1 MTTSRKSRID
11 ALPAELRETL
21 KRRLAGRAER
31 TDVIGR
37 APREDALPL
46 SFAQQRLWFLDE
58 FRPGDAEYN
67 SAVALRLTGPLDTGA
82 LAGALQQLV
91 ARHEALRTTIDDAG
105 GTPVQVIHDTL
116 EVPLRTV
123 DLTSDPAL
131 RPADLDEVLGTEY
144 SRSFDLR
151 RGPLVRLLLV
161 RAAPEHHVLLI
172 TAHHVVTDGE
182 SMGILVGELGTLYA
196 AAVRGEAADLPEPA
210 VQYADFAVWQR
221 NRLAGPA
228 LDRHLA
234 YWTTQLAGVEPLDLP
249 ADRPRPAVRTT
260 AGAVHHFRVPAG
272 AAAGLAELART
283 HDTTLYTVLVAA
295 CQVLF
300 ARYTGRTDI
309 AVGTVVSGRNRPEL
323 QRTVGF
329 FVDTVV
335 IRSTVDR
342 TAPFGT
348 FLDAVR
354 ATVLES
360 FEHAEAPFEKLV
372 EALRLDRDA
381 SRTPL
386 FDAMVLLHGSAGG
399 PVDFAGLTAE
409 PVEVARRA
417 ANFDLT
423 VEFQPAGG
431 ALEGSLEYNT
441 DLFDARTAVAIGEHL
456 TVLLTAI
463 AADARRPVGDLPLL
477 TAAEESR
484 LLTEW
489 NATELDVPAAT
500 LTELFESQAQ
510 RSPDETAL
518 VAGDIA
524 LSFAELNA
532 MANRLARHLVT
543 LGAGPER
550 VVALALPRTA
560 DAIVAFLAV
569 LKAGAVYLPIDPAL
583 PADRKELLLRDSG
596 AELVLGPADIADRDH
611 PGTDLTDADRI
622 APLRPDNTAYVIY
635 TSGST
640 GRPKGVAVPHRN
652 LTNLLFNH
660 RTDFAAPGRRLRVAL
675 TATLSF
681 DTSLEGPL
689 LMADGHELH
698 LIGEDTRLD
707 ADALVDYIAERRIDF
722 LDLTPTYLR
731 RLIPAGLLTD
741 PRHRPKI
748 LMLGGEALDDTL
760 WRDLSGAEVT
770 VAQNFYG
777 PTEYTVDAV
786 SCRVGETARPVLGR
800 PLANTRA
807 YVVDQDLRPV
817 PAGVPGELCLAGAQ
831 LARGY
836 LGRPGRT
843 AGSFVANPFGAPGM
857 RMYRTGDRVRWTA
870 DGQLEYL
877 GRLDDQVKIRGF
889 RVEPGEVEAALV
901 RLPGVSAAVV
911 VANRPEGG
919 HARLVAYVVGTAEVT
934 PDSLRAA
941 LRATLPDYLV
951 PSAFVPIDAIPL
963 TPQGKVDR
971 RALPAPDAPADGQ
984 AYVPARTAVEHQLVA
999 IWSEVLGNDRIGV
1012 EDNFFGLGGD
1022 SILSIQVV
1030 AQARQAGLR
1039 LTSRDIFLHQ
1049 TIAGLAT
1056 AVQTA
1061 AVLTPA
1067 AGPVAGPAPLTP
1079 IQHWF
1084 FATHGP
1090 LAHFTMSQLLELPAD
1105 VDQQALRT
1113 ALDAVVAHHDALR
1126 TRFFTVDGHWRQEVT
1141 PTPPTGVLRIRDLSS
1156 LGDAG
1161 QRAGIEAA
1169 AAQVRAGLDL
1179 ATGTLAGAALLLR
1192 GTRPPLLFL
1201 AVHHVVTD
1209 GVSLRLLL
1217 GDLET
1222 AYGQVV
1228 AGAPIRLAATA
1239 TPFTQWAHLL
1249 EQHVRDGGFDDD
1261 LEHWT
1266 RVARRVPAQLAADH
1280 AGAGTTGSTRTL
1292 TVTLGAEDTDALLHR
1307 VPATYRTQVN
1317 DVLLSAL
1324 GRALADRTGEDGVL
1338 IALEGH
1344 GREDVLDGVDLSR
1357 TVGWFTTQFPVAL
1370 DLPPSGEWG
1379 ATLKAVKEQLR
1390 AVPRRGLSYEA
1401 LRYLG
1406 EPDAPGHA
1414 LQAFPLPQ
1422 VCFNYHGRWDA
1433 QAGDRGL
1440 FRGRHDSPGADI
1452 APEEASTYQ
1461 LDVTGVVES
1470 GALSLTW
1477 SYSDQVNDEHT
1488 VRELAE
1494 AMLTGLREIVAH
1506 CAQPGSGGRT
1516 PSDFPLARLD
1526 QAGVDRLAGD
1536 GRDVDDIYPLTPLQA
1551 GMLFHSLLDPT
1562 ADAYVDQARMLLDGV
1577 RDPDA
1582 FAQAWQQVADRTPVL
1597 RTELVWDGLEE
1608 PLQVVRHRAVVPI
1621 TRHDWRGL
1629 SEAEQTAQLD
1639 RLSAEDAATGLD
1651 LTTAPLMRLAVVALT
1666 HDRVLLMWT
1675 SHHIVLDGWSLAQ
1688 IFTEV
1693 CEQYAAITEHRV
1705 PRVPAHR
1712 PFRDYLG
1719 WLAAQD
1725 VTAAENHWRDVLS
1738 GFAAPT
1744 PLPWDR
1750 PPAQAHRTRSSRT
1763 IRTSLSPE
1771 DTTRLRDVARRHGL
1785 TVNTLVQGAW
1795 ALLLAH
1801 SGGESDVVFGTT
1813 VSGRPDDLPGVENM
1827 IGMFIN
1833 TVPTRTRIDRGEP
1846 VLAWLRRLQD
1856 EQNQARR
1863 YDFLALGKLRALS
1876 DVPPG
1881 ENLFDS
1887 MVAFE
1892 NYPFDENAAAQAGVT
1907 LREVTALDATTFP
1920 VTLRAYADR
1929 QLGFELATDPAL
1941 FDEETATALAA
1952 RLETLL
1958 LGLAEDPDRP
1968 IARLPWLSA
1977 ADRAR
1982 LTIEPLP
1989 SLPAP
1994 TLTELFAAQ
2003 VAAHPDAVA
2012 LTAEGTHCT
2021 YAELNARANRL
2032 AHRLIALGAGPERF
2046 VALRLP
2052 RSPEQVVAILAV
2064 LKAGAA
2070 YLPIDPATPA
2080 ERVERM
2086 CADTAPVAV
2095 LGPDDVDVAE
2105 GPDTDPPPRCT
2116 PDHPA
2121 YVIYTSGSTGLPKGV
2136 VIPHRNVTRLFAAT
2150 ARFGF
2155 GRDDVWTLFHSY
2167 AFDFS
2172 VWEIWGPLLHGG
2184 RLVVVPHAVSR
2195 SPREFLRLLAD
2206 ERVTVL
2212 NQTPS
2217 AFYQLVRA
2225 DEDDPGARLAL
2236 RYVIFGGE
2244 ALDTRRLA
2252 GWFARHGDRAPRL
2265 VNMYGITETTVHVTE
2280 HDLRSDVDTPGVI
2293 GTALPDLRGYVLDA
2307 DLNPV
2312 PAGVPGELY
2321 VAGDGLARGYL
2332 GRPGLTAARFVAD
2345 PFGAPGSRMYR
2356 SGDRVSRTHDGAL
2369 RYHGRADQQVKIR
2382 GFRIEPGEIE
2392 ATLLALP
2399 DVGSAAVLAREDEP
2413 GRKRLVAYVVPAR
2426 PDAPPSTARLREH
2439 LGRSLPD
2446 YMVPSAFVTLGE
2458 LPLTRN
2464 GKLDQRALPAP
2475 AAAAAE
2481 PAEFAE
2487 PRTETERTVA
2497 AVLAATLGLERVGAD
2512 GNFFE
2517 LGGDSILSIRFTS
2530 ALRGAFG
2537 VDVSPRTVF
2546 DHPTVAGLAAALPTA
2561 SATPL
2566 SAAITPVGRDGEL
2579 PLSFAQQ
2586 RLWFLDD
2593 FAPGSTDHVTVFG
2606 VRLRGDL
2613 RPDALARALT
2623 TLIARHESLRTTFPA
2638 VDGRPRQVVGE
2649 PWQLALPVT
2658 DVTAPEELR
2667 RLLAEDL
2674 ARPFDLARGPLLRAR
2689 LVRVA
2694 PDDHALVLSLHHII
2708 TDGWSMGVL
2717 IGELATLYGDERA
2730 ELPALPIQYADF
2742 AAWQR
2747 ERLTGDFLDE
2757 QLGFWR
2763 RELDGLRPLDL
2774 PTDRP
2779 RPATRTSNGAEHEF
2793 TLGAEALAGLRRLGR
2808 DRDTTLFT
2816 ALVAACQL
2824 VLRRWSGQDDVA
2836 VGTVTS
2842 GRDHPE
2848 VQDLVGLFVNTVVL
2862 RSSVDGR
2869 RGFGELLGT
2878 VRRTVLDAFAHQEV
2892 PFERIVDELSPD
2904 RDPSRTPLFEVLV
2917 TLQNAGNRLPAL
2929 AGLTAGELTLPMTT
2943 AGFDLSVE
2951 FEERPDGLR
2960 GLLNYNTDLFDAATV
2975 RRFAEQLTVLL
2986 AAVTAEPD
2994 RPVDTLPL
3002 PAAEEELVVGTW
3014 NATGRPE
3021 PETTVVGLFE
3031 AQAARTPHATALVSG
3046 GTTLTFAELNARAN
3060 RVARVLVARGA
3071 APERLVAVA
3080 LPRSAELVVT
3090 ILAVLKAGAVHLPL
3104 DPELPERRREALLA
3118 DARPALVLTEP
3129 VAAEGADTN
3138 PPDRPAPDHAAYA
3151 IYTSGSTGTPKGVL
3165 VTHRALANFAV
3176 DHADRFTAA
3185 AGKDRL
3191 RVALTAAFSFDA
3203 SWETVLLMLTAGHEL
3218 HVIDGDTRL
3227 DPVLLAGYVAEHE
3240 IDLVNSTPSFVRHL
3254 LEAGHCPPV
3263 LLVGG
3268 EAVGEALWRD
3278 LSDLDGVTAFNL
3290 YGPTECTVDA
3300 TLCRIGE
3307 TDREVI
3313 GRPTGNVRAYV
3324 LDDRLRPAPIG
3335 VPGEL
3340 HLAGVQ
3346 LARGYLNRP
3355 GLTADRFRADP
3366 FGPPGSR
3373 MYATGDRARWTA
3385 DGHLEYLGRVD
3396 DQVKI
3401 RGFRI
3406 EPGEVEAALRA
3417 LPGVADTV
3425 VVARDGR
3432 LVAYVVPG
3440 SAADPARLRTALKE
3454 TLPEHLVPSVFVPL
3468 ERLPLASS
3476 GKVDRRALPAPAV
3489 HPAPAAGRTAPR
3501 TDAERLL
3508 AEIWADVLGVG
3519 EPGVDDNFFALGGD
3533 SILSIQVVARAR
3545 RHGLRLTSRDVFRH
3559 QSIAELALV
3568 AGTGSGAPEAG
3579 FTGAAPLTPIQRWF
3593 FETGRHDHFT
3603 MSTLAELDPDVSVP
3617 ALETALGAVLAR
3629 HDALRTRFTGDGR
3642 QEFRTGAALPALRH
3656 VSDVDTR
3663 AVAAEAR
3670 ATLSVEDGPLVAPVL
3685 ITAPGQPPRLLLVVH
3700 HLVIDGVSWRILLED
3715 LETAYRQVAA
3725 GQPVDL
3731 GPAPASYL
3739 RWADRLAGHGF
3750 DAELPYWTGVL
3761 DGVDPAL
3768 PVDATGE
3775 NTAGSARTITV
3786 RLDAGTTDAL
3796 LRRVPEVYRTQI
3808 NDVLLS
3814 ALGRVLARWTGR
3826 DRVLV
3831 SLEGHGR
3838 EELFDDLDLSRTVG
3852 WFTAEYPVALN
3863 LPAAD
3868 DWGPTLKAVKEQLR
3882 AVPGKGLGYGSLRRH
3897 GDPVPQI
3904 SLNYHGQWTAG
3915 GDAEGLY
3922 RGWGGDLGDDIDP
3935 ARPRTALLDVVG
3947 IVDGGR
3953 LELAWTYAPGIHRED
3968 TVRGLAGQVLTA
3980 LREIVA
3986 HCATPGAGGR
3996 TPSDF
4001 PLARLSAAELDTVAG
4016 DGRAV
4021 EDVYPLTPLQAGMVF
4036 HTLVDDGSPAYFE
4049 QVRIRLAGVADPAG
4063 LAAAWQRVVDRTPVL
4078 RTRLVWTGV
4087 EEPVQV
4093 VDRAATL
4100 PVTHHDWRDLGPAGR
4115 KAAREEA
4122 LAADRAVPFD
4132 LTRAPLTRLT
4142 IAALPGDEVDLIWTS
4157 HHVLFDGWSSAQ
4169 VFAEACE
4176 EYAAASAGVRPA
4188 LVTRR
4193 PYRDYLG
4200 WLAGRDQAAADA
4212 FWADTLA
4219 GFDAPTALPYDR
4231 PPAEAHQSRST
4242 DSVRIELPPAAT
4254 LRLREFARTHGLT
4267 VNTVVQ
4273 GGWALLLAMLSGDRD
4288 VVFGTTVSG
4297 RPADLAGVETMI
4309 GLFINTIPTRVR
4321 VDGAQPVARWLG
4333 QLQTAQSEAR
4343 DHDFVSLAR
4352 LRPLSDVPAGQNL
4365 FDSMVVFE
4373 NYPISEPATAGAP
4386 RVVEVASADATNFPL
4401 CLRASLDEGLAL
4413 DLAYDPA
4420 LFDTGTVTA
4429 MTDRL
4434 AWLLDAVTA
4443 DPDRPLARV
4452 PWVDVAE
4459 RARVLADAHGPGAAG
4474 TPSTVPAL
4482 FADEVARHPGDPAV
4496 LAGERTLTYRELDE
4510 RANHLAGRLAGLGV
4524 AVEDRIGLL
4533 LEPSVDHVVAELA
4546 VLKAG
4551 AAYVPLD
4558 TRAPHERLRA
4568 VLAEAGVSV
4577 VVAGDTWVP
4586 AAEAVHSGPVL
4597 TVGEQR
4603 SAAAPDAVV
4612 GPENLAYV
4620 MYTSGSTGVPKGV
4633 AVRHRDITA
4642 LAQDGRFAG
4651 GAHTRVLSHS
4661 PLAFDASTYELW
4673 VPLLGGGATVLPDG
4687 PDLTP
4692 ESLRHA
4698 ISAHGVTSA
4707 WLTAGLFRLLAQ
4719 DAPDGLRGL
4728 REVWTGGDVV
4738 PPAVVRAVQ
4747 AACPGLVVVDGYGP
4761 TETTT
4766 FATSFRMAGEPVPE
4780 PVPIGRPLDGM
4791 RAYVLDAELRPLPA
4805 GAPGELCLA
4814 GAGLARGYLGRPGLT
4829 AERFVPDPFGAPGE
4843 RMYRTGDVVRRGADG
4858 ELVFL
4863 GRSDDQVKLRGFRI
4877 ELAEVEAV
4885 LAAHPAV
4892 AQAVAS
4898 IHTDPAGTR
4907 RLIAHV
4913 VLERAADPDELRA
4926 HTAAT
4931 LPEYMVPAVVLVL
4944 AALPLNRNGKVD
4956 RRALPA
4962 PDGPVPSQRPYVE
4975 PATATQWAVAGI
4987 WQRLLGVERVG
4998 AQDNFFELGG
5008 DSILSIRLVSRLL
5021 AECCVSLSPRAV
5033 FAHPTVSRLAAAI
5046 ETVGATAADPIP
5058 AVPRDGELPQS
5069 FAQQRLWFLDEFEPG
5084 GTEYVTSSAVRL
5096 RGELA
5101 VDALAAAFTALV
5113 ARHEP
5118 LRTTFGSADG
5128 HGVQIVHPPSPVPLP
5143 VVDARE
5149 EDLAEILRADA
5160 GQPFDLSEGPLL
5172 RAKLIRLAPRE
5183 HVLTVAVHHIVTDG
5197 WSNGLIAEEVG
5208 AFYAAALR
5216 GEPADLPPLP
5226 VQYADFAAWQRGR
5239 LAERVLAGQ
5248 TDYWTERLR
5257 DLTPLELPTDRPRP
5271 PVRTTR
5277 GATHEIV
5284 VPAAV
5289 TARLEQ
5295 VSRQRETTLFTTL
5308 VAACQVLLGRWAG
5321 QDDVA
5326 VGTVTSGRERP
5337 ELEGLV
5343 GFFVNTLVLRSQ
5355 VRPEVAFT
5363 AFLDD
5368 VAAGVRAAFDH
5379 QDLPFDRV
5387 VDAVQPGRD
5396 PSRTPLF
5403 QVMVVLQNSPRETAH
5418 LPGLETEELPQP
5430 ATAANFDLT
5439 LEFQPDGGELR
5450 AALTYNTD
5458 LFDAAT
5464 IDRLAAHLGVLLAGV
5479 ADDPDRPLARLPLIG
5494 AAERELVV
5502 EAWNDTAVPVEPVA
5516 LPALISAGARRTPDA
5531 PAVIG
5536 GESLTYAELEE
5547 RASRLASVLAGYGIG
5562 PERIVALALP
5572 RSVEIVVAQLAVWKA
5587 GGAFVPVDPTYPI
5600 ERITFM
5606 LADARPALVL
5616 TLDGLAPP
5624 VPDGVPVLSL
5634 DDPAAFAGEPAE
5646 AVPVRPEHPA
5656 YVIYT
5661 SGSTGR
5667 PKGVVV
5673 THAGLASFAA
5683 AEAEHLRV
5691 AVGDRVLAYSS
5702 PSFDASILELCL
5714 ALPSGA
5720 ALVVVPPEPL
5730 LGEPL
5735 AEFLAA
5741 HRITHTLIPPA
5752 ALDTVPATDL
5762 PHLRTLVVG
5771 GDACPAELVDRWS
5784 PGRRMINAYGPTEST
5799 IVATWSEPLVP
5810 GTPPPIGRPIPNTR
5824 VYVLDAALEP
5834 VPIGVAGELYVA
5846 GPSLARGYLDR
5857 PGLTADRFTANPF
5870 AAPGERMYRTG
5881 DVVRWTA
5888 AGHLEFTGRA
5898 DDQVK
5903 VRGFRIELGEVEAA
5917 LTRHPGVAAAVAAVQ
5932 QDESGHKRLVA
5943 CFVAAPVPEA
5953 LPETARA
5960 AGADIAP
5967 ENGSGVAMAAA
5978 PQADSEIAPPIVP
5991 GAELHPA
5998 PENGS
6003 GALPETARGAGA
6015 GTEPEPGPEIGADIA
6030 PENGSGVAMAA
6041 APQAD
6046 SEAAPPIVPGAERGT
6061 APEVEP
6067 YSAPENGSGVAMAAA
6082 PQADSA
6088 AAPPIAPGAGRE
6100 AGRGT
6105 APEVEPHPAPQ
6116 TDPEAGWRTA
6126 PPTEPAAGPVSAAEL
6141 REFLARS
6148 LPGHLVPSALLEL
6161 PALPLSPSGKVDR
6174 RALPV
6179 VTTAAEPAARHVEPV
6194 TPAERALCEIW
6205 AQVLGLDRVGT
6216 ADNFFELGGDSIL
6229 SMQVV
6234 SRARQAGL
6242 RLSTKDIFLH
6252 QTIAALAP
6260 EAGAVAEPTEAEGPV
6275 VGPVPLTPIQDW
6287 FFATHTVNPHHFNQ
6301 SMLVE
6306 LADGFDA
6313 TALQQALAAV
6323 WTHHD
6328 ALRMRFTQTE
6338 DGWHQ
6343 HNADVEPVPELRRAD
6358 LTTEADRPAALER
6371 IADAVHAGF
6380 DLTRGPLLA
6389 AVLVTADP
6397 GWRPRLFLAAHHVVV
6412 DAVSWRILLDDLD
6425 TAYRQAVRGVPIDLG
6440 PRTTSFR
6447 DWAHR
6452 LRDHVRGG
6460 GFDDELEYWAGLP
6473 AAGALPVDDDATGT
6487 GTAEVTVV
6495 LNADDTDA
6503 LLRSAPA
6510 AYRTRVN
6517 DVLLTALAW
6526 ALARWTGRPD
6536 VAIALE
6542 GHGREDVLDGVDLN
6556 RTVGWFTTLFPVAL
6570 SVEDTESADWRTLV
6584 KSVRKQLRAVP
6595 GNGFGYGALRHL
6607 GAPDVRERLAGRT
6620 PQISFNYLGQWD
6632 GAGGPATSES
6642 LYAAVRGSLGR
6653 DHDPDEHHPHLLDL
6667 VGAVQDGELVFS
6679 LIYQPA
6685 RHDRR
6690 TAEALA
6696 GDFAAALRQIAAD
6709 SQVPARRKERR

>member
-31 TDVIGR
+31 SDVIGR
-37 APREDALPL
+37 APRENALPL

-67 SAVALRLTGPLDTGA
+67 SAVALRLTGPLDTSALTGA
-82 LAGALQQLV
+82 LARLV
-91 ARHEALRTTIDDAG
+91 ARHESLRTTIDDAG
-105 GTPVQVIHDTL
+105 GTPVQVVHAAPEIP
-116 EVPLRTV
+116 VRTV
-123 DLTSDPAL
+123 DLTTDPAL
-131 RPADLDEVLGTEY
+131 RPADLDEVLEAEY
-144 SRSFDLR
+144 GRSFDLR

-161 RAAPEHHVLLI
+161 RVAEEHHVLLV
-172 TAHHVVTDGE
+172 TAHHIVTDGE
-182 SMGILVGELGTLYA
+182 SMGILVGELAALYA
-196 AAVRGEAADLPEPA
+196 AAVRGEAAELPEPA

-249 ADRPRPAVRTT
+249 SDRPRPAVRTT
-260 AGAVHHFRVPAG
+260 AGAVHHFSVPAG
-272 AAAGLAELART
+272 VAAGLAELART

-300 ARYTGRTDI
+300 ARYTGRDDI

-335 IRSTVDR
+335 IRSAVDR
-342 TAPFGT
+342 TAAFGT

-354 ATVLES
+354 TTVLES

-381 SRTPL
+381 SRNPL
-386 FDAMVLLHGSAGG
+386 FDAMVLLHGSAGA
-399 PVDFAGLTAE
+399 PMDFAGLTAE

-423 VEFQPAGG
+423 VEFQPSAD

-441 DLFDARTAVAIGEHL
+441 DLFDARTAVALGEHL

-463 AADARRPVGDLPLL
+463 AADARRPVGELPLL
-477 TAAEESR
+477 TTGEETR

-489 NATELDVPAAT
+489 NATALDVPAAT
-500 LTELFESQAQ
+500 VTELFESQAQ

-518 VAGDIA
+518 VAGEIA

-532 MANRLARHLVT
+532 LANRLARHLVA

-550 VVALALPRTA
+550 VVALELPRTA
-560 DAIVAFLAV
+560 EAIVAFLAV

-583 PADRKELLLRDSG
+583 PADRKELLRRDAG
-596 AELVLGPADIADRDH
+596 ATLVVTRDDGPATSVPGLVLAAPETVAALSEYSAA
-611 PGTDLTDADRI
+611 DLTDADRA

-660 RTDFAAPGRRLRVAL
+660 RHDFAAPGRRLRVAL

-698 LIGEDTRLD
+698 LIGDDVRLD
-707 ADALVDYIAERRIDF
+707 AHALVGHIAEHRIDF

-741 PRHRPKI
+741 PRHRPKS
-748 LMLGGEALDDTL
+748 LMLGGEALDEKL
-760 WRDLSGAEVT
+760 WRELADAEVT
-770 VAQNFYG
+770 VAHNFYG

-786 SCRVGETARPVLGR
+786 SCRVGETTRPVLGR

-807 YVVDQDLRPV
+807 YVVDQDLRLV

-843 AGSFVANPFGAPGM
+843 AGSFVAHPFGAPGE

-901 RLPGVSAAVV
+901 RLPEVTAAVV
-911 VANRPEGG
+911 VAHRPDGG
-919 HARLVAYVVGTAEVT
+919 HARLVAYVVGAGPVPPTADE
-934 PDSLRAA
+934 LRAA

-971 RALPAPDAPADGQ
+971 RALPAPDAPADSGH

-1056 AVQTA
+1056 AVRTA
-1061 AVLTPA
+1061 AVPSPA
-1067 AGPVAGPAPLTP
+1067 AGPIAGPAPLTP

-1090 LAHFTMSQLLELPAD
+1090 LAHFTMSQLLELPHD

-1113 ALDAVVAHHDALR
+1113 ALDAIVAHHEALR
-1126 TRFFTVDGHWRQEVT
+1126 TRFFTVDGQWRQEVT
-1141 PTPPTGVLRIRDLSS
+1141 PEPPTGVLRIRDLSS

-1161 QRAGIEAA
+1161 QRAGIAA
-1169 AAQVRAGLDL
+1169 AAARVRAGLDP
-1179 ATGTLAGAALLLR
+1179 ATGTLARAALLDR
-1192 GTRPPLLFL
+1192 GARPPLLFL
-1201 AVHHVVTD
+1201 AVHHLVAD

-1228 AGAPIRLAATA
+1228 SGAPVRLAATA

-1249 EQHVRDGGFDDD
+1249 EQHVRSGAFDDD

-1266 RVARRVPAQLAADH
+1266 RVARRVPAALAADH

-1292 TVTLGAEDTDALLHR
+1292 TVTLGAEETDALLHR

-1324 GRALADRTGEDGVL
+1324 GRALADRTREDGVL

-1357 TVGWFTTQFPVAL
+1357 TIGWFTTQFPVAL
-1370 DLPPSGEWG
+1370 DLPPSGDWG

-1406 EPDAPGHA
+1406 EPGAPGHA

-1422 VCFNYHGRWDA
+1422 ICFNYHGRWDA
-1433 QAGDRGL
+1433 QAGADGL

-1477 SYSDQVNDEHT
+1477 SYSDQVNDEDT

-1494 AMLTGLREIVAH
+1494 AMLAGLQEIVAH
-1506 CAQPGSGGRT
+1506 CARPGSGGRT

-1526 QAGVDRLAGD
+1526 QSTVDRLVGD
-1536 GRDVDDIYPLTPLQA
+1536 GRTVDDIYPLTPLQA
-1551 GMLFHSLLDPT
+1551 GMLFHSLFAGGPGGGAPGPGRSPGCDSLLDPT

-1597 RTELVWDGLEE
+1597 RTELVWEGVED

-1639 RLSAEDAATGLD
+1639 RLSAGDAATGLD
-1651 LTTAPLMRLAVVALT
+1651 LTTAPLMRLAIVALT

-1693 CEQYAAITEHRV
+1693 CEQYAAITEHRI

-1725 VTAAENHWRDVLS
+1725 GTAAEDHWRAVLS

-1750 PPAQAHRTRSSRT
+1750 SPAQAHRTRSSRT
-1763 IRTSLSPE
+1763 VRANLSTE
-1771 DTTRLRDVARRHGL
+1771 DTARLREVARRHGL

-1801 SGGESDVVFGTT
+1801 SSGESDVVFGTT
-1813 VSGRPDDLPGVENM
+1813 VSGRPDDLPGVETM

-1833 TVPTRTRIDRGEP
+1833 TIPTRTRIDRGER
-1846 VLAWLRRLQD
+1846 VLPWLQRLQD

-1907 LREVTALDATTFP
+1907 LREVTALDETTFP
-1920 VTLRAYADR
+1920 VTLRAYVDR
-1929 QLGFELATDPAL
+1929 QLGFELGTDPAL
-1941 FDEETATALAA
+1941 FDEETAAAMAA

-1958 LGLAEDPDRP
+1958 LGIAENPDRP
-1968 IARLPWLSA
+1968 IARLPWLSDG
-1977 ADRAR
+1977 DRAQ
-1982 LTIEPLP
+1982 LVAAEIA

-1994 TLTELFAAQ
+1994 TITELFAAQ
-2003 VAAHPDAVA
+2003 VAANPDAVA
-2012 LTAEGTHCT
+2012 LTGDGGCLT

-2032 AHRLIALGAGPERF
+2032 AHRLIELGAGPERF

-2086 CADTAPVAV
+2086 CADTDPVAV
-2095 LGPDDVDVAE
+2095 LAPEDVDVE
-2105 GPDTDPPPRCT
+2105 TGPDTDPPLRCT

-2150 ARFGF
+2150 AGRFEF
-2155 GRDDVWTLFHSY
+2155 GSRDVWTLFHSY

-2184 RLVVVPHAVSR
+2184 RLVVVPHSVSR

-2206 ERVTVL
+2206 EGVTVL

-2217 AFYQLVRA
+2217 AFYQLIRA
-2225 DEDDPGARLAL
+2225 DEDDPGAGGRLSL

-2244 ALDTRRLA
+2244 ALDARRLA

-2265 VNMYGITETTVHVTE
+2265 VNMYGITETTVHVTH
-2280 HDLRSDVDTPGVI
+2280 HDLVSDRDTVDAPGLI

-2356 SGDRVSRTHDGAL
+2356 SGDRVSRTREGAL
-2369 RYHGRADQQVKIR
+2369 RYHGRADHQVKIR

-2392 ATLLALP
+2392 ATLLALT

-2413 GRKRLVAYVVPAR
+2413 GRKRLVAYVVAAT
-2426 PDAPPSTARLREH
+2426 PDEPPSTARLREH

-2446 YMVPSAFVTLGE
+2446 YMVPSAFVMLDE

-2475 AAAAAE
+2475 AAAGPESAG
-2481 PAEFAE
+2481 FAE

-2512 GNFFE
+2512 GHFFE

-2530 ALRGAFG
+2530 ALREAFG
-2537 VDVSPRTVF
+2537 VEVSPRTVF
-2546 DHPTVAGLAAALPTA
+2546 DHPTVAGLAAALPAA

-2566 SAAITPVGRDGEL
+2566 TAAITPVARDAEL

-2606 VRLRGDL
+2606 VRLRGAL
-2613 RPDALARALT
+2613 RPDALGRALT

-2658 DVTAPEELR
+2658 DLTDLTDVDGPAAEEDLR

-2689 LVRVA
+2689 LVRLA
-2694 PDDHALVLSLHHII
+2694 ADDHALVLSLHHII

-2717 IGELATLYGDERA
+2717 IGELATLYGDERIA
-2730 ELPALPIQYADF
+2730 LPALPVQYADF

-2747 ERLTGDFLDE
+2747 ERLTGAFLDE

-2763 RELDGLRPLDL
+2763 HELDGLRPLDL

-2793 TLGAEALAGLRRLGR
+2793 ALGAEGLAGLRRLSH

-2862 RSSVDGR
+2862 RSRVDGR
-2869 RGFGELLGT
+2869 RGFGELLGA

-2960 GLLNYNTDLFDAATV
+2960 GLLNYNTDLFDAATM
-2975 RRFAEQLTVLL
+2975 RRFAEHLTVLL
-2986 AAVTAEPD
+2986 TAVVADPD
-2994 RPVDTLPL
+2994 RPVDALALL
-3002 PAAEEELVVGTW
+3002 PAAERDLVVETW
-3014 NATGRPE
+3014 NATGRPV
-3021 PETTVVGLFE
+3021 PDTTVVELFE
-3031 AQAARTPHATALVSG
+3031 AQAARTPHATALVDG
-3046 GTTLTFAELNARAN
+3046 DTTLTFAELNARAN
-3060 RVARVLVARGA
+3060 RAARALVARGA
-3071 APERLVAVA
+3071 GPERLVAVA
-3080 LPRSAELVVT
+3080 LPRSADLVVT
-3090 ILAVLKAGAVHLPL
+3090 MLAVLKAGAVHLPL
-3104 DPELPERRREALLA
+3104 DPELPARRREALLA
-3118 DARPALVLTEP
+3118 DARPVLVLTEP
-3129 VAAEGADTN
+3129 VVAEEADTN
-3138 PPDRPAPDHAAYA
+3138 LTDADRLAPLTPDHAAYA

-3165 VTHRALANFAV
+3165 VEHRALANFAV
-3176 DHADRFTAA
+3176 DHAGRFTAA

-3218 HVIDGDTRL
+3218 HVIDAETRL
-3227 DPVLLAGYVAEHE
+3227 DPGVLAGYVARHG

-3254 LEAGHCPPV
+3254 LDAGLGDHRPPV

-3307 TDREVI
+3307 TAREVI
-3313 GRPTGNVRAYV
+3313 GRPLGNVRAYV

-3355 GLTADRFRADP
+3355 GLTADRFPASP

-3385 DGHLEYLGRVD
+3385 EGYLEYLGRVD

-3401 RGFRI
+3401 RGFRV

-3417 LPGVADTV
+3417 LPEVADTV
-3425 VVARDGR
+3425 VVARHDDGHAR
-3432 LVAYVVPG
+3432 LVAYVVSADG
-3440 SAADPARLRTALKE
+3440 SAADPARLRTALKS
-3454 TLPEHLVPSVFVPL
+3454 TLPDHLVPSVFVPL
-3468 ERLPLASS
+3468 DRLPLATS

-3489 HPAPAAGRTAPR
+3489 DPAPAEGRTAPR
-3501 TDAERLL
+3501 TGTERLL
-3508 AEIWADVLGVG
+3508 AEIWAEVLGVA
-3519 EPGVDDNFFALGGD
+3519 EPGVDDNFFAMGGD
-3533 SILSIQVVARAR
+3533 SILSIQVVSRAR

-3568 AGTGSGAPEAG
+3568 AGTEAATEPEAG
-3579 FTGAAPLTPIQRWF
+3579 FTGSAPLTPIQRWF
-3593 FETGRHDHFT
+3593 FETGHHDHFT
-3603 MSTLAELDPDVSVP
+3603 MSTLAELDPDVELP
-3617 ALETALGAVLAR
+3617 ALETALAAVLGR
-3629 HDALRTRFTGDGR
+3629 HDALRTRFTRTGDGWR
-3642 QEFRTGAALPALRH
+3642 QEFRPDAAIPALRH
-3656 VSDVDTR
+3656 VSGGDIST
-3663 AVAAEAR
+3663 VAAEAR
-3670 ATLSVEDGPLVAPVL
+3670 AALRVEGGPLVAAAL
-3685 ITAPGQPPRLLLVVH
+3685 ITAPGQAPGLLLVVH
-3700 HLVIDGVSWRILLED
+3700 HLVVDGVSWRILFDD
-3715 LETAYRQVAA
+3715 LETAYRQVVS
-3725 GQPVDL
+3725 GQPTDL
-3731 GPAPASYL
+3731 GPAPVSFL
-3739 RWADRLAGHGF
+3739 RWADRLAGHAF
-3750 DAELPYWTGVL
+3750 DAEQPYWTEAL
-3761 DGVDPAL
+3761 DGVDPDL

-3775 NTAGSARTITV
+3775 NTAGSARTVTV
-3786 RLDAGTTDAL
+3786 RLDPATTDAL
-3796 LRRVPEVYRTQI
+3796 LHQVPEVYRTQI
-3808 NDVLLS
+3808 NDVLLG

-3826 DRVLV
+3826 ERVLV
-3831 SLEGHGR
+3831 GLEGHGR
-3838 EELFDDLDLSRTVG
+3838 EEIFDDLDLSRTVG
-3852 WFTAEYPVALN
+3852 WFTAEFPVALT
-3863 LPAAD
+3863 LPATEN
-3868 DWGPTLKAVKEQLR
+3868 WGSTLKAVKEQLR
-3882 AVPGKGLGYGSLRRH
+3882 AVPGKGLGYGALRRH
-3897 GDPVPQI
+3897 DDPVPQI
-3904 SLNYHGQWTAG
+3904 SLNYHGQWTAAG
-3915 GDAEGLY
+3915 GDDGLY
-3922 RGWGGDLGDDIDP
+3922 RGWGGELGDDIDP

-3953 LELAWTYAPGIHRED
+3953 LELAWTYAPGVHRED
-3968 TVRGLAGQVLTA
+3968 TVRGLAEQVLTA

-3986 HCATPGAGGR
+3986 HCAGPDAGGR

-4049 QVRIRLAGVADPAG
+4049 QVRIRLAGVADPAA

-4100 PVTHHDWRDLGPAGR
+4100 PVTHHDWRDLGPAE
-4115 KAAREEA
+4115 RETALRDA

-4142 IAALPGDEVDLIWTS
+4142 IGALPGDEVDLVWTS

-4176 EYAAASAGVRPA
+4176 QYAAATAGVRPA

-4212 FWADTLA
+4212 FWRDTLA

-4254 LRLREFARTHGLT
+4254 LRLREFARTRGLT

-4321 VDGAQPVARWLG
+4321 VDGTQPVARWLG
-4333 QLQTAQSEAR
+4333 QLQAAQSEAR

-4420 LFDTGTVTA
+4420 LFDRATTA
-4429 MTDRL
+4429 ALTDRL
-4434 AWLLDAVTA
+4434 VRLLDAVTA

-4452 PWVDVAE
+4452 PWVDAAE

-4482 FADEVARHPGDPAV
+4482 FADQVRRRPDAVAV
-4496 LAGERTLTYRELDE
+4496 LAGDRTLTYADLDE
-4510 RANHLAGRLAGLGV
+4510 RANHLAARLADLGV

-4533 LEPSVDHVVAELA
+4533 LEPSVEHVVAELA

-4577 VVAGDTWVP
+4577 VVSGDTWVP
-4586 AAEAVHSGPVL
+4586 TAEAVHSGPVL

-4603 SAAAPDAVV
+4603 SRTAPDASVV
-4612 GPENLAYV
+4612 PENLAYV

-4651 GAHTRVLSHS
+4651 GAHTRVLAHS

-4673 VPLLGGGATVLPDG
+4673 VPLLNGGATVLPDG
-4687 PDLTP
+4687 PDLTV
-4692 ESLRHA
+4692 ESLRRA
-4698 ISAHGVTSA
+4698 VSAHGVTAA

-4766 FATSFRMAGEPVPE
+4766 FATSFRMTGGAGVPE

-4843 RMYRTGDVVRRGADG
+4843 RMYRTGDVVRRGPDG

-4892 AQAVAS
+4892 AQAVAT
-4898 IHTDPAGTR
+4898 IHTDAAGTR

-4913 VLERAADPDELRA
+4913 VLAAGRTADSAALRG
-4926 HTAAT
+4926 HAAAA

-4962 PDGPVPSQRPYVE
+4962 PDGPVTSQRPYAE
-4975 PATATQWAVAGI
+4975 LATATQRAVAGI
-4987 WQRLLGVERVG
+4987 WQRLLGVDRVG

-5021 AECCVSLSPRAV
+5021 AECGVSLSPRAV

-5046 ETVGATAADPIP
+5046 ETVGATAQDPIP

-5096 RGELA
+5096 RGALD
-5101 VDALAAAFTALV
+5101 VGALAEAFTALV

-5128 HGVQIVHPPSPVPLP
+5128 HGVQVVHPPSPVPLP

-5149 EDLAEILRADA
+5149 EELANILRAD
-5160 GQPFDLSEGPLL
+5160 GEQPFDLSAGPLL
-5172 RAKLIRLAPRE
+5172 RAKLIRLAPEE

-5248 TDYWTERLR
+5248 VDYWAERLR

-5277 GATHEIV
+5277 GATREIV

-5343 GFFVNTLVLRSQ
+5343 GFFVNTLVLRSR
-5355 VRPEVAFT
+5355 VRPDLAFT
-5363 AFLDD
+5363 AFLDE
-5368 VAAGVRAAFDH
+5368 VATGVRAAFDH

-5403 QVMVVLQNSPRETAH
+5403 QVMVVLQNSPREATR

-5439 LEFQPDGGELR
+5439 LEFQPDGGVLR

-5464 IDRLAAHLGVLLAGV
+5464 IDRLATHLGVLLAGV

-5494 AAERELVV
+5494 AAERELVLGT
-5502 EAWNDTAVPVEPVA
+5502 WNDTAVPVEPHTLPELVA
-5516 LPALISAGARRTPDA
+5516 ARARRTPDA
-5531 PAVIG
+5531 PAVIA
-5536 GESLTYAELEE
+5536 GESLTYAELEG
-5547 RASRLASVLAGYGIG
+5547 RASRLARVLAGRGIG

-5572 RSVEIVVAQLAVWKA
+5572 RSVEIVVAQLAVLKA
-5587 GGAFVPVDPTYPI
+5587 GGAFLPVDPTYPI

-5616 TLDGLAPP
+5616 TLEGLAPP
-5624 VPDGVPVLSL
+5624 VPEGVEVLTLDGPELSG
-5634 DDPAAFAGEPAE
+5634 GEPAE
-5646 AVPVRPEHPA
+5646 PVVSGLSGAGPVSGGEPAEPFPPVAVRPEHPA

-5683 AEAEHLRV
+5683 AEADHLQV
-5691 AVGDRVLAYSS
+5691 TEGDRVLAYSS

-5752 ALDTVPATDL
+5752 ALATVPATDL
-5762 PHLRTLVVG
+5762 PDLRTLVVG
-5771 GDACPAELVDRWS
+5771 GDACPAELVDRWA

-5799 IVATWSEPLVP
+5799 IVATWSDPLRP

-5824 VYVLDAALEP
+5824 GYVLDAALQP
-5834 VPIGVAGELYVA
+5834 VPVGVPGELYVA

-5870 AAPGERMYRTG
+5870 GAPGERMYRTG

-5888 AGHLEFTGRA
+5888 GGQLEFTGRA

-5943 CFVAAPVPEA
+5943 CFVAEPGTDPV
-5953 LPETARA
+5953 
-5960 AGADIAP
+5960 
-5967 ENGSGVAMAAA
+5967 
-5978 PQADSEIAPPIVP
+5978 
-5991 GAELHPA
+5991 
-5998 PENGS
+5998 
-6003 GALPETARGAGA
+6003 GAG
-6015 GTEPEPGPEIGADIA
+6015 
-6030 PENGSGVAMAA
+6030 
-6041 APQAD
+6041 
-6046 SEAAPPIVPGAERGT
+6046 
-6061 APEVEP
+6061 
-6067 YSAPENGSGVAMAAA
+6067 
-6082 PQADSA
+6082 
-6088 AAPPIAPGAGRE
+6088 
-6100 AGRGT
+6100 
-6105 APEVEPHPAPQ
+6105 
-6116 TDPEAGWRTA
+6116 
-6126 PPTEPAAGPVSAAEL
+6126 EL
-6141 REFLARS
+6141 REFLSRS
-6148 LPGHLVPSALLEL
+6148 VPGHLVPSAMLEL
-6161 PALPLSPSGKVDR
+6161 PALPLGPSGKVDR

-6179 VTTAAEPAARHVEPV
+6179 VAAAAEPAARHVEPV

-6242 RLSTKDIFLH
+6242 RVSTKDIFLH
-6252 QTIAALAP
+6252 QTVAALAP
-6260 EAGAVAEPTEAEGPV
+6260 EAVAVAEEAAADGPV
-6275 VGPVPLTPIQDW
+6275 VGEVPLTPIQDW

-6313 TALQQALAAV
+6313 GALERALAAV

-6328 ALRMRFTQTE
+6328 ALRMRFTRTE
-6338 DGWHQ
+6338 EGWRQ
-6343 HNADVEPVPELRRAD
+6343 HNAGVEPVPVLHRED
-6358 LTTEADRPAALER
+6358 LTAIPASGRAAALER
-6371 IADAVHAGF
+6371 IADTVHAGF
-6380 DLTRGPLLA
+6380 DLAQGPLLA

-6397 GWRPRLFLAAHHVVV
+6397 AWRPRLFLAAHHVVV

-6425 TAYRQAVRGVPIDLG
+6425 TAYRQAARDVPIDIG

-6452 LRDHVRGG
+6452 LRDHVRAG
-6460 GFDDELEYWAGLP
+6460 GFDDERAYWTGLP
-6473 AAGALPVDDDATGT
+6473 ASGALPVDHDGTGTGTPT
-6487 GTAEVTVV
+6487 GTAEVTVA
-6495 LNADDTDA
+6495 LDAGDTDA
-6503 LLRSAPA
+6503 LLRSAPS

-6536 VAIALE
+6536 VSIALE
-6542 GHGREDVLDGVDLN
+6542 GHGREDILDGVDLN

-6570 SVEDTESADWRTLV
+6570 SVEDTGTPDWRTLV
-6584 KSVRKQLRAVP
+6584 KSVRKQLRAMP

-6607 GAPDVRERLAGRT
+6607 GDPDVRKQLAETG
-6620 PQISFNYLGQWD
+6620 PQPEISFNYLGQWD
-6632 GAGGPATSES
+6632 GSGGAGTTSES

-6653 DHDPDEHHPHLLDL
+6653 DHDPAEHHPHLLDL

-6679 LIYQPA
+6679 LIYQPG

-6690 TAEALA
+6690 TVEAVA
-6696 GDFAAALRQIAAD
+6696 GDFAGALRRIAAD
-6709 SQVPARRKERR
+6709 CQAPARRKERR